1 MIIALAAIAS
11 AIFMG
16 MNIGGNNAAASMGA
30 AYGAKARTK
39 KQAVILIAIFS
50 LLGAVI
56 SGGDVVKT
64 LGDGIVPGNT
74 ITLVAAIIA
83 ITASA
88 LSLFIGN
95 ILKVPVSA
103 SQSAVG
109 SIVGI
114 GIFFGVLD
122 TGLLSTIIGW
132 WVLTPLLAFAL
143 AFLCGKFIH
152 PKLVLWLMDHESEEK
167 IRSIIVKLLTA
178 SGCYVAYS
186 AGANNA
192 ASAVGPLVGAGF
204 FDQTTGTIIGG
215 LALGIGALLIGGRIL
230 ETVGNDITELCT
242 IRAIFIEA
250 IAAIIVHGASH
261 AGIPVSL
268 GQIVPAAI
276 IGIGCANEGFN
287 TIRNKTVKR
296 IGLMWIT
303 SPIIAG
309 LIAYSAMKVIS

>member
-1 MIIALAAIAS
+1 MIIAMAAIAS

-16 MNIGGNNAAASMGA
+16 INIGGNNAAASMGA

-39 KQAVILIAIFS
+39 KQAVVLIAIFS
-50 LLGAVI
+50 FLGAVI
-56 SGGDVVKT
+56 SGGDVVET
-64 LGDGIVPGNT
+64 LGNGIVPGNT
-74 ITLVAAIIA
+74 ITLVSAIVA
-83 ITASA
+83 ITAAA

-114 GIFFGVLD
+114 GLFFGVLD
-122 TGLLSTIIGW
+122 TSLLTQIIGW
-132 WVLTPLLAFAL
+132 WIITPLLAFSL

-152 PKLVLWLMDHESEEK
+152 PKLVLWLMDHESEEM

-178 SGCYVAYS
+178 TGCYVAYS
-186 AGANNA
+186 AGANNT
-192 ASAVGPLVGAGF
+192 ASAIGPLVGAGF
-204 FDQTTGTIIGG
+204 FDQTTGTILGG
-215 LALGIGALLIGGRIL
+215 LTLGIGALLIGGRIL
-230 ETVGNDITELCT
+230 ETVGNNITELCS

-250 IAAIIVHGASH
+250 IAAVIVHGASY

-287 TIRNKTVKR
+287 TVKSKTVKR
-296 IGLMWIT
+296 IGFMWIT

-309 LIAYSAMKVIS
+309 LIAYIAMGSIS